1 MGNMTTMQKV
11 YFITAWCLVGGI
23 TLAMII
29 EAVGLGA
36 FMKYAPL
43 FATSQAL
50 DIIYIGITA
59 VFCLF
64 YLSGWFTNSLV
75 LFILAWVVGGLALL
89 SMILMMAANLHPTY
103 TAGTFFLHISFGV
116 FCTLLL
122 IRCSGKFQ

>member
-11 YFITAWCLVGGI
+11 YFITAWCVAGS
-23 TLAMII
+23 TVLALII
-29 EAVGLGA
+29 EAIGLGVFLKFVPLYATGQA
-36 FMKYAPL
+36 F
-43 FATSQAL
+43 

-59 VFCLF
+59 VFCLL

-75 LFILAWVVGGLALL
+75 LFILAWVVAGLALMA
-89 SMILMMAANLHPTY
+89 MIFTMASNLHPSY

-122 IRCSGKFQ
+122 LRCSGKFS